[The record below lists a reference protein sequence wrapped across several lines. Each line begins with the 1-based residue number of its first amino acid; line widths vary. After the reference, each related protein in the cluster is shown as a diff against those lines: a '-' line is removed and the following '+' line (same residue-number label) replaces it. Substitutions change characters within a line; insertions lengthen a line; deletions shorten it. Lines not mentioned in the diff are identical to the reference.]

1 MKWIQKINFNNRA
14 FLLGLVISL
23 LGSLPLGYLNVIG
36 LQILIE
42 QGHVALTSY
51 IIGILVVEFFVLLT
65 VSYMA
70 KWLVQQ
76 KKLLLFVDIFT
87 ILFFASIAWY
97 FVTKIGSNLD
107 FGLSQLHK
115 AKYPF
120 VLGVILNSFNL
131 IQWPYWSGIYMYVF
145 RTEKLNT
152 TRTSNYLFITGA
164 LSGTFLGM
172 LIFIYTGNYILEQSQ
187 APWTTYLNPIF
198 ATLFFMLATLQII
211 KLFFNRNKVANGFL

>member
-1 MKWIQKINFNNRA
+1 
-14 FLLGLVISL
+14 
-23 LGSLPLGYLNVIG
+23 
-36 LQILIE
+36 
-42 QGHVALTSY
+42 
-51 IIGILVVEFFVLLT
+51 
-65 VSYMA
+65 MA

-97 FVTKIGSNLD
+97 FVTNISSDSN
-107 FGLSQLHK
+107 FTLSQLQM

-120 VLGVILNSFNL
+120 VLGVILNSLNL

-164 LSGTFLGM
+164 LAGTFLGM

-187 APWTTYLNPIF
+187 APWTTYLNPMF
-198 ATLFFMLATLQII
+198 ATLFFVLATLQII
-211 KLFFNRNKVANGFL
+211 KLIFRKNNIAKEFL

>member
-1 MKWIQKINFNNRA
+1 MKWIQKVGFKNKA
-14 FLLGLVISL
+14 LLLGFVISL
-23 LGSLPLGYLNVIG
+23 LGTLPLGYLNVIG
-36 LQILIE
+36 LQILFE
-42 QGHVALTSY
+42 QGHLALTIY
-51 IIGILVVEFFVLLT
+51 IIGILVVEFFVLLI

-97 FVTKIGSNLD
+97 FVTNISSDSN
-107 FGLSQLHK
+107 FTLSQLQM

-120 VLGVILNSFNL
+120 VLGVILNSLNL

-164 LSGTFLGM
+164 LAGTFLGM

-187 APWTTYLNPIF
+187 APWTTYLNPMF
-198 ATLFFMLATLQII
+198 ATLFFVLATLQII
-211 KLFFNRNKVANGFL
+211 KLIFRKNNIAKEFL